1 MSTAGNSESADN
13 SNVEFYSP
21 PVSEDIVKVDPD
33 NIPFVIHRR
42 GFITCVCG
50 KVVRKH
56 VCVLL
61 NVFKDLKIKFD
72 LCPKK
77 ETCRFC
83 EDIVQ
88 WDYERY
94 LTKEGDDKMYCRQCT
109 KEIESNK
116 GICHDC
122 FCFICYAFLDDCVC
136 CKICPPTNQCVCDDH
151 NLLSATEETV

>member
-33 NIPFVIHRR
+33 NIPFVINRR

-83 EDIVQ
+83 ENTVQ
-88 WDYERY
+88 WNYERY
-94 LTKEGDDKMYCRQCT
+94 LTKEGDDKMYCRQ
-109 KEIESNK
+109 
-116 GICHDC
+116 
-122 FCFICYAFLDDCVC
+122 
-136 CKICPPTNQCVCDDH
+136 
-151 NLLSATEETV
+151 

>member
-1 MSTAGNSESADN
+1 MSVDDN
-13 SNVEFYSP
+13 SNIESTDNSNIEFYSP

-33 NIPFVIHRR
+33 NIPFIIHRR

-61 NVFKDLKIKFD
+61 NVFQDLKIKFD

-88 WDYERY
+88 
-94 LTKEGDDKMYCRQCT
+94 
-109 KEIESNK
+109 
-116 GICHDC
+116 
-122 FCFICYAFLDDCVC
+122 
-136 CKICPPTNQCVCDDH
+136 
-151 NLLSATEETV
+151 